1 MQKFEQEYSRINGIV
16 REDLDFLE
24 KEIQGLFAD
33 KNPLE
38 KDLSSFLS
46 APAKRLRPLLG
57 VLFLRALFGEINSKQ
72 YDVLLAVELIHNAT
86 LIHDDVIDKAEK
98 RREQATLNVRFGN
111 ELAVIAGDYLLS
123 VAMEKVINTNSIEVI
138 KTCTSALKSTCMGEI
153 NQYFTRNQITSIE
166 QYIEKS
172 REKTAL
178 LFEISVLGGLL
189 LSDEK
194 AQSKLDLSLQ
204 SRVGLPTHQ
213 HEADNA
219 LIAPRYE
226 NLKKTAKDFAQN
238 FGIAF
243 QIRDDLINV
252 LNVQNDISSGIYTAP
267 VIFAVKENE
276 NILKSENML
285 EEIKKT
291 KGIEKTKILMDN
303 YFNNSVSAIQSF
315 EDNLYKR
322 ALLDLIE
329 LLRTSL

>member
-1 MQKFEQEYSRINGIV
+1 MVFNKKYSLIQETVKS
-16 REDLDFLE
+16 DLEFLE
-24 KEIQGLFAD
+24 KEIQGLFAN

-38 KDLSSFLS
+38 KDLASFLA

-57 VLFLRALFGEINSKQ
+57 LLFLRALFGEINPKQ
-72 YDVLLAVELIHNAT
+72 YDVLLSVELIHNAT

-98 RREQATLNVRFGN
+98 RREQETLNVKFDN

-123 VAMEKVINTNSIEVI
+123 VAMEKVINTNSVEVI
-138 KTCTSALKSTCMGEI
+138 KICTSALKSTCMGEI
-153 NQYFTRNQITSIE
+153 NQYFTRHQITSIE

-178 LFEISVLGGLL
+178 LFEISVLGALL
-189 LSDEK
+189 LSEK
-194 AQSKLDLSLQ
+194 SVD
-204 SRVGLPTHQ
+204 
-213 HEADNA
+213 
-219 LIAPRYE
+219 E
-226 NLKKTAKDFAQN
+226 NLRKTAKDFAQN

-252 LNVQNDISSGIYTAP
+252 LNAQNDISSGIYTAP
-267 VIFAVKENE
+267 VIFAVEENE

-315 EDNLYKR
+315 EDNVYKR

>member
-1 MQKFEQEYSRINGIV
+1 MSFEDKYSRIKEIV
-16 REDLDFLE
+16 KTDLDFLE
-24 KEIQGLFAD
+24 KEIQGLDANR
-33 KNPLE
+33 NPLE
-38 KDLSSFLS
+38 KDLASFLA

-57 VLFLRALFGEINSKQ
+57 LLFLRALFGEINPKQ

-98 RREQATLNVRFGN
+98 RREQETLNVKFDN

-123 VAMEKVINTNSIEVI
+123 VAMEKVINTNSVEVI
-138 KTCTSALKSTCMGEI
+138 KTCTSGLKSTCLGEI
-153 NQYFTRNQITSIE
+153 NQYFTRHQITSIE

-178 LFEISVLGGLL
+178 LFEISVLGALL
-189 LSDEK
+189 LSDEN
-194 AQSKLDLSLQ
+194 AQSKHSQLGDG
-204 SRVGLPTHQ
+204 GLVNPPYFTNQ
-213 HEADNA
+213 GQA
-219 LIAPRYE
+219 LIAPDYE
-226 NLKKTAKDFAQN
+226 NLKNPAKDFAQN

-252 LNVQNDISSGIYTAP
+252 LSAQNDISSGIYTAP
-267 VIFAVKENE
+267 VIFAVEENE
-276 NILKSENML
+276 NILKSENMI

-315 EDNLYKR
+315 EDNVYKR

>member
-1 MQKFEQEYSRINGIV
+1 MDFNESYNLIMKAV
-16 REDLDFLE
+16 RSDLEFLE
-24 KEIQGLFAD
+24 KEIQGLFVN
-33 KNPLE
+33 KNPLD
-38 KDLSSFLS
+38 KDLSNFLA

-57 VLFLRALFGEINSKQ
+57 LLFLRALFGEINPKQ

-98 RREQATLNVRFGN
+98 RREQETLNVKFDN

-123 VAMEKVINTNSIEVI
+123 VAMEKVINTNSVEVI
-138 KTCTSALKSTCMGEI
+138 KICTSALKSTCLGEI
-153 NQYFTRNQITSIE
+153 NQYFTRHQITSIE

-178 LFEISVLGGLL
+178 LFEISVLGALL
-189 LSDEK
+189 LSEK
-194 AQSKLDLSLQ
+194 SVD
-204 SRVGLPTHQ
+204 
-213 HEADNA
+213 
-219 LIAPRYE
+219 E

-252 LNVQNDISSGIYTAP
+252 LSAQNDISSGIYTAP
-267 VIFAVKENE
+267 VIFAVEENGK
-276 NILKSENML
+276 ILKSENML

-315 EDNLYKR
+315 EDNEYKR

>member
-1 MQKFEQEYSRINGIV
+1 MNFNQRYSLINETIKD
-16 REDLDFLE
+16 DLDFLE
-24 KEIQGLFAD
+24 KEIQSLFVN
-33 KNPLE
+33 KNPLD
-38 KDLSSFLS
+38 KDLSNFLA

-57 VLFLRALFGEINSKQ
+57 LLFLKALFGKINPKQ

-98 RREQATLNVRFGN
+98 RREQKTLNVKFDN

-123 VAMEKVINTNSIEVI
+123 VAMEKVIDTNSVEVI
-138 KTCTSALKSTCMGEI
+138 KTCTSALKSTCLGEI
-153 NQYFTRNQITSIE
+153 NQYFTRHQITSIE

-172 REKTAL
+172 KEKTAL

-189 LSDEK
+189 LSDFE
-194 AQSKLDLSLQ
+194 AQSKHSQFHDGGLVNPPYFVNQ
-204 SRVGLPTHQ
+204 SQ
-213 HEADNA
+213 A
-219 LIAPRYE
+219 LIAPSYE
-226 NLKKTAKDFAQN
+226 NLKKIATDFAQN

-252 LNVQNDISSGIYTAP
+252 LNAQNDINSGIYTAP
-267 VIFAVKENE
+267 VIFAIEENK
-276 NILKSENML
+276 NILKTENIL

-303 YFNNSVSAIQSF
+303 YFDSSISAIQSLEENVYTKAIF
-315 EDNLYKR
+315 
-322 ALLDLIE
+322 DLVE

>member
-1 MQKFEQEYSRINGIV
+1 MLQIITLFMVKLVMRKKRVMAKFEQAYSRINETVKG
-16 REDLDFLE
+16 DLDFLE
-24 KEIQGLFAD
+24 KEIQGLFANR
-33 KNPLE
+33 NPLE
-38 KDLSSFLS
+38 KDLSNFLA

-57 VLFLRALFGEINSKQ
+57 LLFLRALFGEINPKQ

-98 RREQATLNVRFGN
+98 RREQDTLNVKFDN

-123 VAMEKVINTNSIEVI
+123 VAMEKVINTNSVEVI
-138 KTCTSALKSTCMGEI
+138 KICTSALKSTCMGEI
-153 NQYFTRNQITSIE
+153 NQYFTRHQVTSIE

-178 LFEISVLGGLL
+178 LFEISVLGALL
-189 LSDEK
+189 LSEK
-194 AQSKLDLSLQ
+194 QVD
-204 SRVGLPTHQ
+204 
-213 HEADNA
+213 
-219 LIAPRYE
+219 E
-226 NLKKTAKDFAQN
+226 NLKKTAKDFARN

-252 LNVQNDISSGIYTAP
+252 LNTQNDISSGIYTAP
-267 VIFAVKENE
+267 VIFAVEENE
-276 NILKSENML
+276 NILKSENIL

-315 EDNLYKR
+315 EDNVYKR
-322 ALLDLIE
+322 ALFDLIE

>member
-1 MQKFEQEYSRINGIV
+1 MLQIITLFMVKLVMRKQRVMAKFEQEYSRINETVKG
-16 REDLDFLE
+16 DLDFLE
-24 KEIQGLFAD
+24 KEIQGLFANQ
-33 KNPLE
+33 NPLE
-38 KDLSSFLS
+38 KDLSNFLA

-57 VLFLRALFGEINSKQ
+57 LLFLRALFGEINTKQ
-72 YDVLLAVELIHNAT
+72 YDVLHAVELIHNAT

-98 RREQATLNVRFGN
+98 RREQETLNVRFDN

-123 VAMEKVINTNSIEVI
+123 VAMEKVINTNSVEVI
-138 KTCTSALKSTCMGEI
+138 KICTSALKSTCMGEI
-153 NQYFTRNQITSIE
+153 NQYFTRHQVTSIE

-178 LFEISVLGGLL
+178 LFEISVLGALL
-189 LSDEK
+189 LSEK
-194 AQSKLDLSLQ
+194 QVD
-204 SRVGLPTHQ
+204 
-213 HEADNA
+213 
-219 LIAPRYE
+219 E
-226 NLKKTAKDFAQN
+226 NLKKTAKDFARN

-252 LNVQNDISSGIYTAP
+252 LNTQNDISSGIYTAP
-267 VIFAVKENE
+267 VIFAVEENE
-276 NILKSENML
+276 NILKSENIL

-315 EDNLYKR
+315 EDNVYKR
-322 ALLDLIE
+322 ALFDLIE

>member
-1 MQKFEQEYSRINGIV
+1 MDFNQKYSRINETV
-16 REDLDFLE
+16 RENLDFIE
-24 KEIQGLFAD
+24 KKIQSLFVNR
-33 KNPLE
+33 NPLE
-38 KDLSSFLS
+38 KDLSNFLA
-46 APAKRLRPLLG
+46 APAKRLRPLVG
-57 VLFLRALFGEINSKQ
+57 ILFLRALFGEINPKQ

-98 RREQATLNVRFGN
+98 RREQETLNVKFDN

-123 VAMEKVINTNSIEVI
+123 VAMEKVINTNSVEVI
-138 KTCTSALKSTCMGEI
+138 KICTSALKSTCLGEI
-153 NQYFTRNQITSIE
+153 NQYFTRHQITSIE

-178 LFEISVLGGLL
+178 LFEISVLGALL
-189 LSDEK
+189 LSEKSVDE
-194 AQSKLDLSLQ
+194 
-204 SRVGLPTHQ
+204 T
-213 HEADNA
+213 
-219 LIAPRYE
+219 
-226 NLKKTAKDFAQN
+226 LKKTAKEFAQN

-252 LNVQNDISSGIYTAP
+252 LNAQNDISSGIYTAP
-267 VIFAVKENE
+267 VIFAVGENG

-315 EDNLYKR
+315 EDNVYKR